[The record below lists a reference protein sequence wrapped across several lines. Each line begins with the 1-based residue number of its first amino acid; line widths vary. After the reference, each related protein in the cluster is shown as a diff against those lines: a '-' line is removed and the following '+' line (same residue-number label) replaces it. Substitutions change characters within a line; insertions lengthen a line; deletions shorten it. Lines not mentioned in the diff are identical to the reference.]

1 MKNNELFLNRLKC
14 SQCGDWMSPVSVTVW
29 NEGSIFKT
37 FNCSKCHHE
46 KDTANYLRFI
56 IGDSILEMAKKEKI
70 QIVYENSTCGGGLS

>member
-1 MKNNELFLNRLKC
+1 MKNNELFMNRLKC
-14 SQCGDWMSPVSVTVW
+14 SQCGSSMSAVSVTVW

-37 FNCSKCHHE
+37 FSCSRCHHE

-70 QIVYENSTCGGGLS
+70 QILYENCASR

>member
-1 MKNNELFLNRLKC
+1 MKNNELYLSRLKC
-14 SQCGDWMSPVSVTVW
+14 SQCGSWMSPVSVTVL

-37 FNCSKCHHE
+37 FSCCKCHHE

-70 QIVYENSTCGGGLS
+70 QIVYENSTCGFSLG